1 MTEQLDENSEAGEL
15 LQKGIEASASGRS
28 DDAITI
34 WSSAIQKWPVF
45 PQAHYLLAA
54 ELAHVQ
60 RYPEAV
66 VQFTLAV
73 EQAPELLPARVQLA
87 LLWLTLQ
94 SAPQCEAVARPLL
107 DLPADNAYRHIG
119 AALTAISRG
128 ELEAAVEALRTVD
141 ALPLDN
147 APLAGDMKLLLDALV
162 ARSAPQPA
170 VTAPA
175 AEAAREVDHLAAISL
190 YSGRRH

>member
-1 MTEQLDENSEAGEL
+1 MTEQLDENSEAREL
-15 LQKGIEASASGRS
+15 LQKGIEASASSRS

-60 RYPEAV
+60 RYSEAV

-94 SAPQCEAVARPLL
+94 SASQCEAVARPLL
-107 DLPADNAYRHIG
+107 ELPTDNAYHHIG
-119 AALTAISRG
+119 AALTAVSRG
-128 ELEAAVEALRTVD
+128 DQPAAVEALRTVD
-141 ALPLDN
+141 TLPLDN
-147 APLAGDMKLLLDALV
+147 APLAADMKLLLNALL
-162 ARSAPQPA
+162 AQSASQP
-170 VTAPA
+170 TAA
-175 AEAAREVDHLAAISL
+175 ASATESAREVDHLAAISL